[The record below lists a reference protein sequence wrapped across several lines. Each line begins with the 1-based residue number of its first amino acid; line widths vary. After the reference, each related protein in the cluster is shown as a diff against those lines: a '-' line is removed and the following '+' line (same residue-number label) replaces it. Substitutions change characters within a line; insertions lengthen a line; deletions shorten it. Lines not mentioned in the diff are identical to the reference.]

1 MNRFGRLDFA
11 CLGVLLVI
19 LATTPGFLHGQSPS
33 KPAPPSSPAPPDL
46 PLKQRSDMNFSM
58 EQLRNDAR
66 TFGQDLQAELAD
78 LSGEL
83 AQAAQ
88 EVEMSSPGLGK
99 WREFSAQL
107 EEKKDELIARAEEL
121 GARAEELAAK
131 VQQEVQE
138 GAGDIIAQAPGIFI
152 GSSEEGGGWL
162 GIEIG
167 EVTPEQA
174 RDLKLSSVRG
184 VVVMDVEPDSP
195 ASKAGLKEKDVITQY
210 DGQTVEGTVQFRRLV
225 RETPPGRTVGLTV
238 WHEGTSENI
247 SVELGDRSAY
257 FEKKMKG
264 KMRDFEGMQMPPL
277 PRGPGPD
284 MPELPGHHMYGM
296 MDWRTPVLGISAEDL
311 TPQLAAYFG
320 APEGGGVLVREVRA
334 GTPAEKAG
342 LEAGDV
348 IIKVDGEPVHSL
360 GDLRAEL
367 RDKSAEKS
375 VNLGILHRGSEMS
388 VPVAIEMP
396 RPLEPMHKFHRDQL

>member
-1 MNRFGRLDFA
+1 MNRFGHLDFA
-11 CLGVLLVI
+11 CLALLLVI
-19 LATTPGFLHGQSPS
+19 LGTTPVFLHGQSPS
-33 KPAPPSSPAPPDL
+33 NPAPPASPVASAARG
-46 PLKQRSDMNFSM
+46 QNRSGQNLST
-58 EQLRNDAR
+58 EQLQTDAR

-78 LSGEL
+78 LNAQL

-88 EVEMSSPGLGK
+88 EVEMSSPELGK

-107 EEKKDELIARAEEL
+107 EGKKEELLARAEEL

-138 GAGDIIAQAPGIFI
+138 RTGDLIDQAPGFFA
-152 GSSEEGGGWL
+152 GSVEDRGGWL

-174 RDLKLSSVRG
+174 RDLKLSSARG
-184 VVVMDVEPDSP
+184 VVVMDVEPESP
-195 ASKAGLKEKDVITQY
+195 AAKAGLKEKDVITQY

-225 RETPPGRTVGLTV
+225 RETPPGRTVALTISR
-238 WHEGTSENI
+238 EGASQSV

-284 MPELPGHHMYGM
+284 MPELPDHHVYGM

-342 LEAGDV
+342 LKAGDV
-348 IIKVDGEPVHSL
+348 IVKVDGEPVHSL

-375 VNLGILHRGSEMS
+375 VNLGILRKGTEMS
-388 VPVAIEMP
+388 VPVAIEPP
-396 RPLEPMHKFHRDQL
+396 RWLEPMHKFHRDQS